1 MAVALGSEP
10 DKSPR
15 RVGHYL
21 MMTVYMVTKTTSY
34 MFFTAMA
41 GNILALKMINDICQL
56 QLSWGGW
63 ALAAALPGL
72 VMLLVTPLVIYFM
85 YPPEIK
91 KVDNKTIAKAGL
103 QDLGPMK
110 GREKMLLGIFVLALL
125 GWIFSKTLG
134 VDESTVA
141 IVVMGTMLLFGVVT
155 WDDVVKNKGGWNTL
169 IWYGGIIGL
178 SSLLSKVKFFDWLA
192 ELFKNNLDFG
202 NHGNVAFFVI
212 LFLSIIVRYFFASG
226 SAYIVAMM
234 PVFAM
239 LANVSGAPLML
250 TALALLFSNSY
261 GGMVTHY
268 GYNDIKSWWLV
279 GAMLTFLTFLVHI
292 TLGLWWWNMLIGWN
306 ML

>member
-1 MAVALGSEP
+1 
-10 DKSPR
+10 
-15 RVGHYL
+15 

-41 GNILALKMINDICQL
+41 GNILALKMINDICHL
-56 QLSWGGW
+56 QISWGGW
-63 ALAAALPGL
+63 ALAALLPGM
-72 VMLLVTPLVIYFM
+72 VMLLLAPLVIYFM

-91 KVDNKTIAKAGL
+91 KVDNKTIARAGL
-103 QDLGPMK
+103 ENLGPMK
-110 GREKMLLGIFVLALL
+110 VREKMLLSIFVLALL
-125 GWIFSKTLG
+125 GWIFSKSLG
-134 VDESTVA
+134 IDESTVA
-141 IVVMGTMLLFGVVT
+141 IVVMGAMLLLGVVS

-192 ELFKNNLDFG
+192 ELFKNNISFD
-202 NHGNVAFFVI
+202 NHSNIAFFII

-250 TALALLFSNSY
+250 TALALLFPTP
-261 GGMVTHY
+261 MAA
-268 GYNDIKSWWLV
+268 W
-279 GAMLTFLTFLVHI
+279 
-292 TLGLWWWNMLIGWN
+292 
-306 ML
+306 